1 MYPGT
6 IFNWY
11 DLSDINTQN
20 TATGTG
26 VPLFLTASAFDRGP
40 EDMRIVSGTS
50 FYRLYGNQ
58 PDFEKYGQPAIQAA
72 RIIDAGGRLL
82 IKRVVASNATLANVI
97 IVGTLNVNLSAIPN
111 NTGNAPE
118 STNIPPRT
126 LNEILGADTSTD
138 TETTQKYD
146 VVSNS
151 TFKWSAV
158 SVAGATDTD
167 TIRRQAENLF
177 VKGDLTAG
185 TPDEDGVI
193 TITGT
198 SDYPVFVVCDNG
210 RGVSNKSIRII
221 PDYISSRHTS
231 NFLYDAYIYDGT
243 TILESITSSIN
254 PNAIMSGRNYT
265 FTEFSSEQVKFF
277 NVPNVYEDL
286 VQAISDITNQS
297 VETVLT
303 EDLVYFKT
311 NRRVNITGITLAD
324 DSIDINS
331 EYGIELTN
339 GTNGDF
345 GDAPFGTEAY
355 DKQLINFFNGTFDD
369 SIFDLDE
376 YKIGAVFDANYSVPV
391 KAAIADLVTFREDC
405 IFFRDLGIDVK
416 SYYSIVEAV
425 NNEKFIYN
433 RFIADYLTNYQIYN
447 PATGK
452 RITVTCMYDFAPRM
466 VSHFLNGAFRPTAGI
481 ANNFILDSAIPDTV
495 NFVPRITPTVNQKS
509 LLDDMR
515 VNYAIFQEGQCV
527 MQSLY
532 TSQEPYTQ
540 LSYVNNVLA
549 IQEVARAVRAACP
562 KFRYT
567 FGSGSDFSEYARQVS
582 IVLNNFTNNFA
593 ELGFTYQQNSFYADQ
608 KIFYAVITFR
618 FNNWVQSE
626 IFDLYALPTDVT
638 T

>member
-11 DLSDINTQN
+11 DLSEINTQN
-20 TATGTG
+20 SATGTG

-111 NTGNAPE
+111 NTGIAPE

-138 TETTQKYD
+138 TESTQKYD

-167 TIRRQAENLF
+167 TIRQQAEALF

-210 RGVSNKSIRII
+210 RGVSNKSIRIL

-243 TILESITSSIN
+243 TILEAITSSIN

-277 NVPNVYEDL
+277 NVPNVFEDL

-311 NRRVNITGITLAD
+311 NRRVNVTGITLAD

-481 ANNFILDSAIPDTV
+481 ANNFILDSAIPDTI